1 MSMAFGVSSD
11 DVLLVAHR
19 SGLNITDEL
28 AQEWFDELDH
38 GAVEKSALY
47 GQDMDQQTDYALDEI
62 QRQLESL
69 GHISA
74 QQKPR
79 SQKP

>member
-1 MSMAFGVSSD
+1 MGMAFGISSD

-19 SGLNITDEL
+19 NGLNISDEQ
-28 AQEWFDELDH
+28 AQEWFDGLDH
-38 GAVEKSALY
+38 DAVEKSALY
-47 GQDMDQQTDYALDEI
+47 GQGMDQQTDYALDEV
-62 QRQLESL
+62 QRQLEDQ
-69 GHISA
+69 GHIPA